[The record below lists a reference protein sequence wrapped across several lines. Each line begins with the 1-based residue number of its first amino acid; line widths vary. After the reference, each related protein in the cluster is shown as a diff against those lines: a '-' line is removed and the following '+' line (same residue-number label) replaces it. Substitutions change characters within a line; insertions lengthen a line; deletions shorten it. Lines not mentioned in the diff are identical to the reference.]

1 MFTLTGAATEAINQL
16 TASQNVHAEG
26 GLRLTLDGLPEDGA
40 AFAVDV
46 AAYPA
51 TGEDI
56 IATGDT
62 QVFLA
67 RETRVR
73 LADKTLDVR
82 KDINGH
88 YTFMI
93 TTTP

>member
-1 MFTLTGAATEAINQL
+1 MFTMTAAATEAINQL
-16 TASQNVHAEG
+16 TASENVHAEG

-46 AAYPA
+46 AAYPSA
-51 TGEDI
+51 GDDI
-56 IATGDT
+56 VAAGGT

-73 LADKTLDVR
+73 LAGKTLDVR

-88 YTFMI
+88 YTFLI
-93 TTTP
+93 TATP

>member
-1 MFTLTGAATEAINQL
+1 MTGAASEAINRL
-16 TASQNVHAEG
+16 AASQNVHAEG

-46 AAYPA
+46 AAHPA
-51 TGEDI
+51 AGDDI

-82 KDINGH
+82 EDINGH
-88 YTFMI
+88 YPFMI

>member
-16 TASQNVHAEG
+16 TASQNFHAEG

-51 TGEDI
+51 AGEDI

-88 YTFMI
+88 YAFHI